1 MAKMTVM
8 SFLPRGLPL
17 IAGILGSD
25 LLDSIHYRAHQ
36 AMPSRIRLFLAAA
49 YIGRIMACI
58 DGKMTRTAQHAG
70 DDNSIRACYVAAV
83 TQRG

>member
-1 MAKMTVM
+1 
-8 SFLPRGLPL
+8 
-17 IAGILGSD
+17 
-25 LLDSIHYRAHQ
+25 
-36 AMPSRIRLFLAAA
+36 MPSRIRLFLAAA

-70 DDNSIRACYVAAV
+70 DDNRIRACYVAAV